1 MKEPKVGIFR
11 WVWQIL
17 FVRWIIFFFA
27 VSTAVMLAMSDSE
40 VYTSATC
47 EPSSSQQ
54 NNTESDMTVSDMERN
69 LTNLE
74 MLAAVGQANADLN
87 RSRHTL
93 PRLERLSEIH
103 TAKKELP
110 EQEYIEFLQKKHDAI
125 HRFLD
130 QHARKGSSMRKQ
142 LDKAL
147 SESPS
152 SSSDSAGRPRSL
164 SKTQF
169 DELLEIIGKAAERLE
184 VKHKKKKKEVK
195 LLRTITIGATA
206 LGSCTGAAVASFC
219 TALVAGV
226 LALFLSS

>member
-1 MKEPKVGIFR
+1 MKKPKVGIFTG
-11 WVWQIL
+11 VWQIL

-40 VYTSATC
+40 IYTSATC
-47 EPSSSQQ
+47 EPASSSQDGHDSEL
-54 NNTESDMTVSDMERN
+54 TLSDMERN

-74 MLAAVGQANADLN
+74 MLASIGQASTDLN
-87 RSRHTL
+87 RSRHSL
-93 PRLERLSEIH
+93 PKLERLSEIH

-110 EQEYIEFLQKKHDAI
+110 EQEYIEFIQKKHNAI

-130 QHARKGSSMRKQ
+130 QHARKGSSLRKQ

-152 SSSDSAGRPRSL
+152 SSSDSVGRPRSL

-169 DELLEIIGKAAERLE
+169 DELLEIIGKAADGLE
-184 VKHKKKKKEVK
+184 VKHKKKKK
-195 LLRTITIGATA
+195 RSQTA
-206 LGSCTGAAVASFC
+206 
-219 TALVAGV
+219 
-226 LALFLSS
+226 